1 MKSDDATRSAHKSE
15 TAASSQKARSAQESN
30 QTNDTTRSAH
40 KSETA
45 ASAQKA
51 QSAQESNQ
59 TNATDKKELTP
70 DEAAKFRAA
79 FGTNDLDFVR
89 GVIGQVGHL
98 FPCNGTSDED
108 LLKFLVAIICG
119 VKSRGPGEI
128 MLAIQMAA
136 VHTASIDVAK
146 RLMAAESNAEIE
158 SLGNILTK
166 LARTYA
172 TLMEVQQRCFPP
184 P

>member
-1 MKSDDATRSAHKSE
+1 MKSDDTTRSAHQSE
-15 TAASSQKARSAQESN
+15 TAASSEEVR
-30 QTNDTTRSAH
+30 R
-40 KSETA
+40 
-45 ASAQKA
+45 AQKSKQKPA
-51 QSAQESNQ
+51 DEEGLSPAE
-59 TNATDKKELTP
+59 AERYRKAIGTD
-70 DEAAKFRAA
+70 
-79 FGTNDLDFVR
+79 NLDFVR
-89 GVIGQVGHL
+89 GVIGQVGNL

-108 LLKFLVAIICG
+108 LVKFPVAIITG
-119 VKSRGPGEI
+119 VKSRGPAEI

-136 VHTASIDVAK
+136 VHTATIEVAH